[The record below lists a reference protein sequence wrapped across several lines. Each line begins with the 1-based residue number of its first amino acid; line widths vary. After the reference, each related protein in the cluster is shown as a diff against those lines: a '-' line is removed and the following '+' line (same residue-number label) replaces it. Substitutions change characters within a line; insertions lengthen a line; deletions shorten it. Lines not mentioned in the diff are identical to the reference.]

1 MDRCFRQLQT
11 RKLERSRNC
20 NYCPHDMSAAD
31 TDEHIRGYMA
41 QVFVACGS
49 PKPNLVAELIGP
61 ANRQTLNPRASIL
74 PASPAGAQAR
84 LRAEHP
90 LAARASALA
99 ACPRSP
105 RGTLALRGRSLRSF
119 WRSPSFVSE
128 AHTFQGA
135 SSGAGAVTSCPDT
148 GHTGSRWAD
157 RSGVAVTSQL
167 GRPNVWGR

>member
-105 RGTLALRGRSLRSF
+105 RGTLAF
-119 WRSPSFVSE
+119 
-128 AHTFQGA
+128 
-135 SSGAGAVTSCPDT
+135 
-148 GHTGSRWAD
+148 
-157 RSGVAVTSQL
+157 
-167 GRPNVWGR
+167 